1 MRKARKSEPK
11 TKYKM
16 VFINY
21 HAAADRLNSALW
33 LILEIESA
41 TGMTPTTLEL
51 NEGATLVKFD
61 RKDARKC
68 VSGFMTEEEYIKNNV
83 LSKNQEDT

>member
-1 MRKARKSEPK
+1 
-11 TKYKM
+11 M

-83 LSKNQEDT
+83 LSKNQDDT